1 MDKIIINIKSI
12 FPFKSGAHGPRRGK
26 EMKELESIENGFIS
40 FNEGKISGIG
50 LMEEINLNGLAGTA
64 EVIDA
69 RGQFAL
75 PCFVDS
81 HTHVVFAEPR
91 HTEFVDRIK
100 GLTYEEI
107 ALRGGGILN
116 SAKKLQESSEEK
128 LYLDAMA
135 RLEELMVLGTGS
147 IEIKT
152 SSNEQSAIE
161 LDSNSEDVLTRH
173 LLKLSEVEDQ
183 FRQLT
188 NKFEEINFKLD
199 KLSNRLSKIQ
209 ADNQIRFQDIETVMS
224 SGEVT
229 TKLTSKPKVE
239 TNEVLPGS
247 SQPQDL
253 GSISYKDTE
262 TSETSQKIESVD
274 TTASVV
280 TETFQAEEKILPQDL
295 TPKKQYEF
303 ATSFLKVGDY
313 STAERAFREFVLSN
327 SEHELAGSAQYWYA
341 ETFRIRQLYTDAASA
356 YLEGYQKYPKGN
368 KAPIN
373 LLKLG
378 VSMVQIGEKDQ
389 GCKMINGVQLQ
400 YPKANQSVIQ
410 KAKYE
415 SKKFECIKEDS

>member
-1 MDKIIINIKSI
+1 MRFTLKLIFIVLFNLSFLQNSFSDNHNIYETLEIIKNDLKT
-12 FPFKSGAHGPRRGK
+12 
-26 EMKELESIENGFIS
+26 LERAVYS
-40 FNEGKISGIG
+40 
-50 LMEEINLNGLAGTA
+50 
-64 EVIDA
+64 
-69 RGQFAL
+69 
-75 PCFVDS
+75 
-81 HTHVVFAEPR
+81 
-91 HTEFVDRIK
+91 
-100 GLTYEEI
+100 
-107 ALRGGGILN
+107 
-116 SAKKLQESSEEK
+116 
-128 LYLDAMA
+128 
-135 RLEELMVLGTGS
+135 GS
-147 IEIKT
+147 IEINT
-152 SSNEQSAIE
+152 SSNEQSNIE
-161 LDSNSEDVLTRH
+161 LDNNSEDVLTRH

-209 ADNQIRFQDIETVMS
+209 ADNQIRFQDIESAIS
-224 SGEVT
+224 SGEIT
-229 TKLTSKPKVE
+229 TQLSSKPKTDTKTE
-239 TNEVLPGS
+239 ILPGS

-262 TSETSQKIESVD
+262 TSETTQQIQSVD
-274 TTASVV
+274 TTATVV

-295 TPKKQYEF
+295 SPKKQYEF

-356 YLEGYQKYPKGN
+356 YLEGYQKYPKGT

-389 GCKMINGVQLQ
+389 GCKMINGVELQ

-415 SKKFECIKEDS
+415 SKKFECNKEDS